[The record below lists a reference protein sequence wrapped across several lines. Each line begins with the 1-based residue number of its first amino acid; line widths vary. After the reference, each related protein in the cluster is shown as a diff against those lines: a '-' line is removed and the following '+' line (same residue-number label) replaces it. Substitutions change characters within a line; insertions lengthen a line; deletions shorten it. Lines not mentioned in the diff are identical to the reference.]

1 MSANQLV
8 PSRLAVLATTRDKR
22 AIVKHAKALQ
32 RCALEVRAEDAARS
46 YIARGRIGDIQR
58 LTQDA
63 LEAAGEIGDCL
74 AYEASVRP
82 YFIRESGRHCLNR
95 RSRPQGRAGV
105 LHRGGAFLMVASFT
119 SATVLLHL
127 TIGIQTAVIVLL
139 VLLLLRVG
147 IVGERSRK
155 QLVQARRE
163 RNNAEEQ
170 LATLRRMSEIRLD
183 VVARLGGFGRDTE

>member
-1 MSANQLV
+1 MLISKGEPMSANQLV

-32 RCALEVRAEDAARS
+32 RCALAVRAEDAARG

-82 YFIRESGRHCLNR
+82 YFIRELEGIASTG
-95 RSRPQGRAGV
+95 A
-105 LHRGGAFLMVASFT
+105 RGLKAELAFF
-119 SATVLLHL
+119 
-127 TIGIQTAVIVLL
+127 I
-139 VLLLLRVG
+139 
-147 IVGERSRK
+147 
-155 QLVQARRE
+155 
-163 RNNAEEQ
+163 EE
-170 LATLRRMSEIRLD
+170 
-183 VVARLGGFGRDTE
+183 GH